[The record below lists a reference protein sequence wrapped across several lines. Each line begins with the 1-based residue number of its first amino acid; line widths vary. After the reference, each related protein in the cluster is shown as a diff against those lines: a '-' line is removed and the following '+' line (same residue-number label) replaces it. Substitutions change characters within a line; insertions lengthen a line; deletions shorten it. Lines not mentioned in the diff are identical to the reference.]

1 MSELASG
8 KILVWSAPAVRLKK
22 LVTMV
27 VAVNAMARPKTMP
40 VALRIAEPSSA
51 KAKPNP
57 VMTMAMTPTV
67 LAAGL
72 AMEFMLVVSGPSYGM
87 AVAAAG
93 RPGWGSQ
100 HQHDAGDDHGCL

>member
-1 MSELASG
+1 M
-8 KILVWSAPAVRLKK
+8 ILVWSAPAVRLTK

-40 VALRIAEPSSA
+40 IPLRIAEPSSA

-67 LAAGL
+67 LAAGQ
-72 AMEFMLVVSGPSYGM
+72 AMEFMIVVIGPSHGM
-87 AVAAAG
+87 AVSLPDAQAG
-93 RPGWGSQ
+93 GSQ